1 MQLEHGANI
10 QPKPTLG
17 LKSMPFLN
25 HSEAM
30 AFELF
35 RSRLVHEMAGVRSL
49 GFWRNIVLPACYTE
63 PAILHASM
71 ALVHASRWNQ
81 GPRGESGL
89 VREDITRLDT
99 VSDYNKAIQ
108 HLKAHVAGHDDPSGL
123 RVALIACV
131 LFIALELLTSR
142 LEKAM
147 IHLLEGRKL
156 LLSSAQFVSSTT
168 ESAEVE
174 TKTLM
179 LASKPQSIEEELV
192 TLFADLDLQS
202 THFGSGRPQL
212 RLSAHKP
219 IPRTRPEPLFSLAIP
234 SDFSSIQEANQ
245 HLVILANKCLQFVGQ
260 ELDLDRHT
268 LQDKLSNSHR
278 QSLCIGLRNWRRAY
292 DRFYSKA
299 STVDI
304 SDLAWGQQSTLML
317 IQHAWL
323 RVIVPTSFTEV
334 EETDFDSYLYEFT
347 TITDL
352 ASRILAEG
360 SFCGRFS
367 METGVIPPLS
377 WVVFKCRHPQ
387 IRRKALHLLEG
398 AGREGLWE
406 PKLVGQIGRELV
418 ALEDGIEDL
427 DSHSLLYREASGQEG
442 HWRHSIPLQRRIV
455 GATVRL
461 ESAEHL
467 TLCISFERK
476 VWNSDGRSIGN
487 EYIVR
492 RRPYE
497 GLRMP
502 M

>member
-1 MQLEHGANI
+1 MQLEHRPNI
-10 QPKPTLG
+10 QPKPPIG

-25 HSEAM
+25 HSEAL

-35 RSRLVHEMAGVRSL
+35 RSKLVHEIAGVRSL
-49 GFWRNIVLPACYTE
+49 GFWQNVVLPACYSE

-71 ALVHASRWNQ
+71 ALVHASRWDQ
-81 GPRGESGL
+81 DPRSESGL
-89 VREDITRLDT
+89 IREDITRLDT

-123 RVALIACV
+123 RVALITCV

-142 LEKAM
+142 FEKAM

-174 TKTLM
+174 TRTLM

-192 TLFADLDLQS
+192 SLFADLDLQS

-212 RLSAHKP
+212 RLSACKP
-219 IPRTRPEPLFSLAIP
+219 IQPIRPEPLFSLALP

-245 HLVILANKCLQFVGQ
+245 HLLILTNNCLQFVGQ
-260 ELDLDRHT
+260 ELDPDRHT
-268 LQDKLSNSHR
+268 LQNKLSNSHR
-278 QSLCIGLRNWRRAY
+278 QSLCTSLGNWRRAY
-292 DRFYSKA
+292 DRSYSKV
-299 STVDI
+299 SPLEK
-304 SDLAWGQQSTLML
+304 SDPAWKQQSSLML
-317 IQHAWL
+317 IHYAWL

-334 EETDFDSYLYEFT
+334 EETDFDSYLYEFK

-352 ASRILAEG
+352 ASSILTERI
-360 SFCGRFS
+360 FCGRFS
-367 METGVIPPLS
+367 LESGVIPPLS

-387 IRRKALHLLEG
+387 IRRKALRLLEQ

-406 PKLVGQIGRELV
+406 PKLVGQIGRELIV
-418 ALEDGIEDL
+418 LEEGIEEL
-427 DSHSLLYREASGQEG
+427 GSTSLLYNEESGQEG
-442 HWRHSIPLQRRIV
+442 DWRQSIPLQRRIV
-455 GATVRL
+455 GSTVTL
-461 ESAEHL
+461 ETAEHL
-467 TLCISFERK
+467 TLRISFERK

-497 GLRMP
+497 ALRIP